1 MTRIAAW
8 LSALAALVLSQA
20 PAQAQA
26 QKPDL
31 LEVIRQRGVVI
42 IGTKADYPPFGQF
55 NPSGQIVGLEPDL
68 AAELAR
74 KIGVRL
80 QLAAVTTANR
90 LQKLQDGSVDI
101 MIATMGDTQ
110 QRREIATLIEPN
122 YYASGINLLMP
133 DSSRFSNW
141 LELRGQ
147 PVCAT
152 RGHYANRMVVERY
165 LVDLKVFNSNRD
177 AQLELRKG
185 TCVGWAQDDT
195 LIAGEMAR
203 GDWDGYGMKLSSA
216 WPVPWAIAL
225 PSSAR
230 GSLLERLVSDEV
242 GEWHRSGLIQ
252 RLEDTYRIPRSTFSV
267 QTSALW
273 RRSKPDGSPV
283 CARLPSGGLPE
294 ECRNQALISSEDTS
308 GIRRLGLMLK
318 EQTGLDLTLV
328 YDPHDR
334 SMFLVGLLRT
344 LVLLSACIIGGFAV
358 GAIGCVLMT
367 RRIPAISAMVRGLL
381 TFSRMT
387 PPLLQI
393 YILFFGL
400 GAIMFQHWGVG
411 LDAMLVVF
419 VCISF
424 YAGAANAYAL
434 AEAVGVLAKG
444 EPGFR
449 LSWSNMPRALRLAKG
464 PIVGSLVN
472 GVKATGMASAI
483 AVPEVIS
490 ASTTI
495 MAERGN
501 TTLMMN
507 VMMVTY
513 FVLVLLVVR
522 GLGALQRRLDAG

>member
-8 LSALAALVLSQA
+8 LGAIVALVLCQS
-20 PAQAQA
+20 PVRAQQS
-26 QKPDL
+26 DL
-31 LEVIRQRGVVI
+31 LEVIRHRGVVV
-42 IGTKADYPPFGQF
+42 IGTKADYPPFGQLDAA
-55 NPSGQIVGLEPDL
+55 GQIVGLEPDL
-68 AAELAR
+68 AAELAQ

-80 QLAAVTTANR
+80 QLVAVTTANR
-90 LQKLQDGSVDI
+90 LQKLQDGSIDV

-133 DSSRFSNW
+133 DSSRFRDW

-152 RGHYANRMVVERY
+152 RGHYANRTVTERY

-195 LIAGEMAR
+195 LIAGEIAQ
-203 GDWDGYGMKLSSA
+203 GEWAGYGMKMRSA

-225 PSSAR
+225 PASAR
-230 GSLLERLVSDEV
+230 GSQLERLVSDAV
-242 GEWHRSGLIQ
+242 AEWHRNGLIQ
-252 RLEDTYRIPRSTFSV
+252 RLEDTYRIPRSAFT
-267 QTSALW
+267 TETTALW
-273 RRSKPDGSPV
+273 RRTKADGTPL
-283 CARLPSGGLPE
+283 CARLPSGALPD
-294 ECRNQALISSEDTS
+294 ECRNQALLFSDDVT

-318 EQTGLDLTLV
+318 EQTGINLTLI
-328 YDPHDR
+328 YDQYDQ
-334 SMFLVGLLRT
+334 SMFIFGFLRT
-344 LVLLSACIIGGFAV
+344 LALLTACVIGGFIVGAV
-358 GAIGCVLMT
+358 GCALMT
-367 RRIPAISAMVRGLL
+367 RRIPGVSAMVRVLL
-381 TFSRMT
+381 TFCRMT

-400 GAIMFQHWGVG
+400 GALMVQHWGFG
-411 LDAMLVVF
+411 LDAMLVVV

-434 AEAVGVLAKG
+434 AEAVAVLVER

-449 LSWSNMPRALRLAKG
+449 LSLSTLPQALRLAQG

-483 AVPEVIS
+483 AVPELIS

-507 VMMVTY
+507 VLMVAY

-522 GLGALQRRLDAG
+522 GMGVIQRRLGAG

>member
-1 MTRIAAW
+1 MTRIATW
-8 LSALAALVLSQA
+8 LGAFVALAMCQSSVH
-20 PAQAQA
+20 AQQS
-26 QKPDL
+26 DL
-31 LEVIRQRGVVI
+31 LEVIRQRGVLVV
-42 IGTKADYPPFGQF
+42 GTKADYPPFGQLSA
-55 NPSGQIVGLEPDL
+55 SGKIVGLEPDL
-68 AAELAR
+68 AEELAQ

-90 LQKLQDGSVDI
+90 LQKLQDGSIDV

-110 QRREIATLIEPN
+110 QRREIATLVEPN

-133 DSSRFSNW
+133 DNSRFRDW

-152 RGHYANRMVVERY
+152 RGHYANRTVTERY

-195 LIAGEMAR
+195 LIAGEIAQ
-203 GDWDGYGMKLSSA
+203 GEWNGYSMRLRSA
-216 WPVPWAIAL
+216 WPAPWAIAL
-225 PSSAR
+225 PASAR
-230 GSLLERLVSDEV
+230 GSPLERLVSDSV
-242 GEWHRSGLIQ
+242 AEWHRSGLIL
-252 RLEDTYRIPRSTFSV
+252 RLEDKWGIPHSSFTNDSA
-267 QTSALW
+267 ALW
-273 RRSKPDGSPV
+273 RRTKVDGTPF
-283 CARLPSGGLPE
+283 CARLPSGALPD
-294 ECRNQALISSEDTS
+294 ECRNQALLSSDDVS

-318 EQTGLDLTLV
+318 EQTGINLTLI
-328 YDPHDR
+328 YDQYDQ
-334 SMFLVGLLRT
+334 SMFFFGFLRT
-344 LVLLSACIIGGFAV
+344 LVLLSACVVGGFIV
-358 GAIGCVLMT
+358 GVLGCVLIT
-367 RRIPAISAMVRGLL
+367 RRIPGVSSMVRAVL
-381 TFSRMT
+381 TFCRMT

-400 GAIMFQHWGVG
+400 GALMVQHWGFG
-411 LDAMLVVF
+411 LDAMIVVV

-434 AEAVGVLAKG
+434 TEAVAVLVDR

-449 LSWSNMPRALRLAKG
+449 LSPSTLPLALRLAQG
-464 PIVGSLVN
+464 PIVASLVN

-483 AVPEVIS
+483 AVPELIS

-507 VMMVTY
+507 VLMVAY

-522 GLGALQRRLDAG
+522 GIGIAQRRLGAG